1 MKRNEDLNYAIE
13 KRPFQNN
20 AHCGDAC
27 ACWESDEKITMLT
40 VDGLGHGR
48 DAEIAAK
55 AAVEYVDRYVA
66 ESIRD
71 IFSGCDHALRPTRG
85 AAMGLAVIDK
95 AENTITYA
103 GIGNTRALLMGTSTI
118 RFSSN
123 YGILGTGFRK
133 LVPET
138 RPIHN
143 GSLIILFT
151 DGIDEMI
158 DLFDYPGD
166 TIQDPK
172 ALANKIIEDWGRDTD
187 DAAVMVYKY
196 E

>member
-1 MKRNEDLNYAIE
+1 MKYAIE
-13 KRPFQNN
+13 KRSYQNDV
-20 AHCGDAC
+20 HCGDAC
-27 ACWESDEKITMLT
+27 ACWESDGRITMLV
-40 VDGLGHGR
+40 VDGLGHGKE
-48 DAEIAAK
+48 AEIAAK
-55 AAVEYVDRYVA
+55 TAEKYVDRCFS

-71 IFSGCDHALRPTRG
+71 IFTGCDNVLRSTRG
-85 AAMGLAVIDK
+85 AAMGLAVVDK

-103 GIGNTRALLMGTSTI
+103 GIGNTRALLMGSSTV

-123 YGILGTGFRK
+123 YGILGTGFKR
-133 LVPET
+133 LTPET
-138 RPIHN
+138 RSIQK
-143 GSLIILFT
+143 GSLILLYT

-166 TIQDPK
+166 TIRDPEV
-172 ALANKIIEDWGRDTD
+172 LANRIIEDWGRDTD